1 MKENT
6 IKPLKNQVKVQ
17 QIRHLSESVYVLR
30 FDRNGLAFEA
40 GQHVILGLAGKNN
53 GREYSVYSGEQDD
66 YFEVLI
72 KEVQEGDISRKLRK
86 VQPGDLLEMDGPL
99 GFFTLDAEQVLTK
112 KFVFIATG
120 TGIAPFSSFVKSN
133 PGLDYKI
140 LHGVRFGHEAIERGN
155 YDSERFLLCTSGD
168 ASGNFHGRVTD
179 YLITNPVDKNAEYYL
194 CGNVKMI
201 HQAFDILKEKG
212 ISSDQLH
219 AEVYF

>member
-1 MKENT
+1 MQENT
-6 IKPLKNQVKVQ
+6 IKPVKNQVKVQ

-30 FDRNGLAFEA
+30 FDRNGHAFKA
-40 GQHVILGLAGKNN
+40 GQHVILGLVGKNN

-99 GFFTLDAEQVLTK
+99 GFFTLDPEKVLAK
-112 KFVFIATG
+112 NFVFIATG
-120 TGIAPFSSFVKSN
+120 TGIAPFSSFVKSF

-140 LHGVRFGHEAIERGN
+140 LHGVRFGNEAIESEN
-155 YDSERFLLCTSGD
+155 YDAARFHLCTSGD
-168 ASGNFHGRVTD
+168 ATGDFHGRVTD
-179 YLITNPVDKNAEYYL
+179 YLRTNPVDKNSEYYL

-201 HQAFDILKEKG
+201 HQAFDILKGKG
-212 ISSDQLH
+212 ISSDQMH

>member
-1 MKENT
+1 MQEKDT
-6 IKPLKNQVKVQ
+6 MPAKNQVKVQ

-99 GFFTLDAEQVLTK
+99 GFFTLDAAKILSTK
-112 KFVFIATG
+112 HNFIATG

-168 ASGNFHGRVTD
+168 ASGDFHGRVTD

-212 ISSDQLH
+212 INSNQMH

>member
-1 MKENT
+1 MQENT
-6 IKPLKNQVKVQ
+6 IKPVKNQVKVQ

-30 FDRNGLAFEA
+30 FDRNGLSFEA
-40 GQHVILGLAGKNN
+40 GQHVILGLASKNN

-66 YFEVLI
+66 FFEVLI

-99 GFFTLDAEQVLTK
+99 GFFTLDPDQVLTK

-120 TGIAPFSSFVKSN
+120 TGIAPFSSFVKSV

-140 LHGVRFGHEAIERGN
+140 LHGVRFGHEAIEREN
-155 YDSERFLLCTSGD
+155 YDAARFHLCTSGD
-168 ASGNFHGRVTD
+168 GSGDFHGRVTD
-179 YLITNPVDKNAEYYL
+179 YLTTNPADKNSEYYL

-212 ISSDQLH
+212 ISSDQMH

>member
-1 MKENT
+1 MQENT
-6 IKPLKNQVKVQ
+6 IKPVKNQVKVQ

-30 FDRNGLAFEA
+30 FDRNGHAFEA

-66 YFEVLI
+66 FFEVLI

-99 GFFTLDAEQVLTK
+99 GFFTLDPDQVLTK

-120 TGIAPFSSFVKSN
+120 TGIAPFRSFVKSF

-140 LHGVRFGHEAIERGN
+140 LHGVRFGHEAIERQN
-155 YDSERFLLCTSGD
+155 YDAARFQLCTSGD
-168 ASGNFHGRVTD
+168 SSGDLHGRVTG
-179 YLITNPVDKNAEYYL
+179 YLTINPADKNSEYYL

-201 HQAFDILKEKG
+201 HQAFDILKGKG
-212 ISSDQLH
+212 ISSDQMH

>member
-1 MKENT
+1 MQENT
-6 IKPLKNQVKVQ
+6 IKPMKNQVKVQ
-17 QIRHLSESVYVLR
+17 QIRHISESVYVLR
-30 FDRNGLAFEA
+30 FDRKGHAFEA

-66 YFEVLI
+66 FFEVLI

-86 VQPGDLLEMDGPL
+86 VQPGDLLEMAGPL
-99 GFFTLDAEQVLTK
+99 GFFTLDPDQVLTK

-120 TGIAPFSSFVKSN
+120 TGIAPFSSFVKSF

-140 LHGVRFGHEAIERGN
+140 LHGVRFGHEAIERQN
-155 YDSERFLLCTSGD
+155 YDATRFQLCTSGD
-168 ASGNFHGRVTD
+168 GSGDFQGRITD
-179 YLITNPVDKNAEYYL
+179 YLTTNPVDKNSEYYL

-212 ISSDQLH
+212 IRSEKIH